1 MAASYP
7 ASTVVFTNKQNVV
20 DIIDASHP
28 NSLQEE
34 VVAIEATVGV
44 NPTLSTT
51 PSPSGTFIG
60 TSTSFATVS
69 ARIANVE
76 TGVVADTHTQYIRK
90 ASDTSNT
97 IVPAAAGNKGLVI
110 RAASG
115 QTANL
120 QEWQNS
126 AGTVVTAITAA
137 GTLSGVVLQT
147 NGTVTTAD
155 TGSGVVRNIYA
166 STSAP
171 TGGIDGDV
179 WLRYT

>member
-7 ASTVVFTNKQNVV
+7 TSVAVFTTKQNVV

-28 NSLQEE
+28 NSVQDE
-34 VVAIEATVGV
+34 VVAIEAALGI
-44 NPTLSTT
+44 NPNLSTT
-51 PSPSGTFIG
+51 PSPSGTFVAS
-60 TSTSFATVS
+60 STSFASVS
-69 ARIANVE
+69 ARIANIE
-76 TGVVADTHTQYIRK
+76 TGVVADSHTQYIRK
-90 ASDTSNT
+90 TSDTSNT
-97 IVPAAAGNKGLVI
+97 ITPAAAANKGLVI
-110 RAASG
+110 RAIPG

-126 AGTVVTAITAA
+126 SGTVVTAISST
-137 GTLSGVVLQT
+137 GSLTGVVSQT

-155 TGSGVVRNIYA
+155 TSSGVVRNIYS

-171 TGGIDGDV
+171 TGGMDGDV